1 MLNLLIQYKF
11 VCMKKLYFKM
21 HSETTLLCCVQPG
34 FLNLRVKLLLLLM
47 LFLGKFSDNK
57 KFLIGQNLLGGVV
70 LFPMS
75 QRHWC
80 GHSCLC
86 ECHTR
91 LWVASLL
98 TAIDRV
104 LSWTVSVRPL

>member
-57 KFLIGQNLLGGVV
+57 KFLIGQNLLGA
-70 LFPMS
+70 LFCSP
-75 QRHWC
+75 
-80 GHSCLC
+80 
-86 ECHTR
+86 CHNATG
-91 LWVASLL
+91 A
-98 TAIDRV
+98 AIAV
-104 LSWTVSVRPL
+104 FVNVIPVFGWHLS